1 MKEFKTIDEQI
12 ELLKNRGLTFV
23 DETKSK
29 DILIKNN
36 YYNIINGYKEPFI
49 TFGTKDNFAFG
60 TTFEEIFALYTFD
73 KSIKDVFLEYI
84 LKVEN
89 KLRSLIAYYF
99 SMFHGNDNYL
109 TVNSFDNLYN
119 NVHASLEKKQQRIKN
134 IQNLIGII
142 HKDIADS
149 LNSKAYIKHYMLD
162 YGFVPPWVLVN
173 ILSFG
178 KLSKFLELMKQ
189 KERVLISK
197 NFNISDNELIQYV
210 KMLAYFRNLC
220 AHDDRI
226 YNTQLPKFLYIP
238 DNVIHQQL
246 NIPKNNEMYMYGKN
260 DLFALLICLKLM
272 LDKDDFNT
280 LCNKIFGR
288 IKSLEKKLSSIGIG
302 NIINIMNFPFE
313 WRKIMKL

>member
-12 ELLKNRGLTFV
+12 ELLKSRGLKF
-23 DETKSK
+23 ENEELAKQ
-29 DILIKNN
+29 ILLNN
-36 YYNIINGYKEPFI
+36 SYYNIINGYKTPFI
-49 TFGTKDNFAFG
+49 KSGTKDEFNND
-60 TTFEEIFALYTFD
+60 TTFEEIYALYNFD
-73 KSIKDVFLEYI
+73 KSIKDIFLEYI

-109 TVNSFDNLYN
+109 TINSFDNLYN
-119 NVHASLEKKQQRIKN
+119 NNQASLEKKQQRIKN

-142 HKDIADS
+142 HKDIADN
-149 LNSKAYIKHYMLD
+149 LNSKAYIQHYMLE
-162 YGFVPPWVLVN
+162 YGFIPPWVLVN

-178 KLSKFLELMKQ
+178 KLSRFLELMQQ
-189 KERVLISK
+189 KERVLISQ
-197 NFNISDNELIQYV
+197 NFNISDNDLIQYV

-226 YNTQLPKFLYIP
+226 YNANLPKYLYIP
-238 DNVIHQQL
+238 DNDIHAQL
-246 NIPKNNEMYMYGKN
+246 NIPKNNEMYAYGKN

-280 LCNKIFGR
+280 LCNKVFGR
-288 IKSLEKKLSSIGIG
+288 IKSLEKKLFSISIG
-302 NIINIMNFPFE
+302 NIIYVMNFPIE
-313 WRKIMKL
+313 WRKIKDL